1 MRTVLKSLLAS
12 TLLLALVPLPAA
24 AAQCHGYCGCDAPC
38 DLRCNVGAVSTTC
51 GAEQLCIDYCRAPS
65 AQQASVSEEMEA
77 SDDAAPV
84 CEEPQASESAPSAE
98 S

>member
-12 TLLLALVPLPAA
+12 ASLLALAPLSATAA
-24 AAQCHGYCGCDAPC
+24 KCQAVCGCGVPC
-38 DLRCNVGAVSTTC
+38 DLGCTIGAVVTTC
-51 GAEQLCIDYCRAPS
+51 GGEQLCIDYCRAPS
-65 AQQASVSEEMEA
+65 APQASVSEELET

-84 CEEPQASESAPSAE
+84 CEEPQVSESASTAE

>member
-12 TLLLALVPLPAA
+12 ASLLALVPLPAA
-24 AAQCHGYCGCDAPC
+24 AAQCHGYCGCGVPC
-38 DLRCNVGAVSTTC
+38 DLRCNLGAVVTTC

-65 AQQASVSEEMEA
+65 APQASVSEEMET

-84 CEEPQASESAPSAE
+84 CEEPQVSESAPTAE